1 MTFKNPDF
9 ASNSPYYD
17 DFEETK
23 NFLKVLFK
31 PGYAVQAR
39 ELTQLQTILQS
50 QVAKFADHIFQ
61 DGSQVFG
68 GQIQIVSTPYARVEK
83 TTYNTAGTSTGNSS
97 DGYID
102 GLSTN
107 LLKVYSKSGTSFT
120 ELATIKISY
129 SEPAGYS
136 AADDYSIV
144 FYNVVSV
151 ASSVA
156 SGTFTMER
164 DLYIGT
170 STSGPFLNVINP
182 TLETTN
188 PDQYTVEYSG
198 NAFLVTVND
207 GIFYIDGYFVTAPKQ
222 TISLFKKSV
231 DDEAEQ
237 TIDTAL
243 LYPAFAQAGVRLFNK
258 PSHRIGYTINRQIV
272 TANDDTTLNDPARGF
287 YNYTAPGADRYK
299 IGLELTS
306 IEYQSGVVDIDNYV
320 TENFIQIL
328 RTTKGVVDYIKD
340 QSSYAQILDLFAR
353 RTQDESG
360 SYTVKPFIAEVKN
373 HLRKDKYVL
382 TVQANTVSEIF
393 SESVPTI
400 KVGGYIWSNTIPNAA
415 NYNPYTSGSL
425 LNESFLIGKVVDII
439 PEYNENA
446 PIAKTLKLIVELQ
459 NAYRFPTGA
468 GGYYYKQSPSVGVRN
483 INVTS
488 INAEIDPKGAY
499 SLLDVPVGNETKMA
513 VSLQPGKA
521 YVHGYEYETFAPRV
535 VEYLNNGNQ
544 SDTKLLTGLNVDFEI
559 GNYVKGTFT
568 NRQANTIVNYEEMP
582 VLDLVDIDTNTFL
595 IYPSGTQ
602 IVEKTIYAWAP
613 FKFTSE
619 DIQGDIV
626 DILKLTNSENF
637 NASYPHES
645 VIFVSE

>member
-68 GQIQIVSTPYARVEK
+68 GQIQIVSTPYVRVEK
-83 TTYNTAGTSTGNSS
+83 TTYNTGGTSTGNSS
-97 DGYID
+97 DSYID
-102 GLSTN
+102 GLTTN
-107 LLKVYSKSGTSFT
+107 LLKVYSKSGTTFT
-120 ELATIKISY
+120 ELATIKVSY

-136 AADDYSIV
+136 AADDYSII
-144 FYNVVSV
+144 FYNVISV
-151 ASSVA
+151 APSVA
-156 SGTFTMER
+156 SGTFTMDR

-207 GIFYIDGYFVTAPKQ
+207 GIFYIDGYFVTTTKQ
-222 TISLFKKSV
+222 TISLFKKSL
-231 DDEAEQ
+231 DDESEL
-237 TIDTAL
+237 TVDSGL
-243 LYPAFAQAGVRLFNK
+243 SYPTFAQAGVRLFNK
-258 PSHRIGYTINRQIV
+258 PSHRIGYSINREIV
-272 TANDDTTLNDPARGF
+272 TANDDPTLNDPARGF

-299 IGLELTS
+299 ISLELSS
-306 IEYQSGVVDIDNYV
+306 IEYKSGVVDIDNYV

-328 RTTKGVVDYIKD
+328 RTTNGVVDYIKD
-340 QSSYAQILDLFAR
+340 QSSYAQILDLFAK

-373 HLRKDKYVL
+373 YLRKDRYIL

-393 SESVPTI
+393 PSSVPII

-415 NYNPYTSGSL
+415 NYNPYTSASL
-425 LNESFLIGKVVDII
+425 LNESFLIGKVVDLI

-446 PIAKTLKLIVELQ
+446 PIAKTLKLIVEIQ
-459 NAYRFPTGA
+459 NGYRFPTGA
-468 GGYYYKQSPSVGVRN
+468 GGYYYKQSPSIAVRN

-488 INAEIDPKGAY
+488 VTVEIDPKGTY
-499 SLLDVPVGNETKMA
+499 SLLDIPVGSENKMA

-559 GNYVKGTFT
+559 GNYVKGSFT
-568 NRQANTIVNYEEMP
+568 SREANTITNYEEMP
-582 VLDLVDIDTNTFL
+582 LMDLIDVDTNTFL
-595 IYPSGTQ
+595 IYPSGTET
-602 IVEKTIYAWAP
+602 IEKTIYAWAP
-613 FKFTSE
+613 FKYTSE
-619 DIQGDIV
+619 DIQGDII
-626 DILKLTNSENF
+626 DILKLTDSEDF
-637 NASYPHES
+637 NTSYPHES